1 MTKIV
6 WKIFFH
12 FLSLLTDSIVKN
24 SQFLTRIYFIFF
36 RNVTDETS
44 KVFNTKS
51 EHQWKDWKSS
61 YQARKIFALPCK
73 LVALIFS

>member
-1 MTKIV
+1 MTKIA
-6 WKIFFH
+6 WKIFFY

-44 KVFNTKS
+44 KVFNIKF
-51 EHQWKDWKSS
+51 EHQWKDRKSS
-61 YQARKIFALPCK
+61 YQVRKIFALPCK
-73 LVALIFS
+73 LVALILN